1 MPFKGQQFL
10 PGICVPDFERE
21 KEEEE
26 EDEEEEQV
34 SSTHLSATAR
44 QHIHTQIHAHNTT
57 NTHTHTH
64 TFAGSVV
71 AACDELVA
79 ALVEGT
85 VCEGEDVGT
94 EDLQDKHIKE
104 VGDTEINI

>member
-1 MPFKGQQFL
+1 M
-10 PGICVPDFERE
+10 
-21 KEEEE
+21 
-26 EDEEEEQV
+26 
-34 SSTHLSATAR
+34 
-44 QHIHTQIHAHNTT
+44 HITPQ
-57 NTHTHTH
+57 THTHTHTPTH

-85 VCEGEDVGT
+85 VGEGEDVGT

-104 VGDTEINI
+104 VGDTEAHMINMSVCISTQ